1 MSRYACLTVPAVML
15 VLMPPAW
22 ALELDSLLP
31 AGVSGFA
38 NFPDVTFISRLQHGD
53 QIQGIEF
60 AGVTVS
66 PSVSVGIGYDSA
78 PNGAAGGSAAL
89 NFAPSVL
96 IADKTIGFG
105 AFAGLQTNSYPQNS
119 AQDGSNYTIAIGE
132 KAVLPQNTINF
143 AAALLRSQQTGF
155 ALEPTPTPAATSL
168 TGTALRA
175 SDDFAS
181 GMIILTPELSYIRAS
196 SNAAA
201 GQSAT
206 ETAAG
211 VKLQIIPDGVLHII
225 AYAHASHLA
234 YSAASQNGWNTT
246 GLIGISDDEE
256 GLWNFRLLGG
266 FTARAP
272 ATGAA
277 STLPVIEAAADWMPD
292 DLTSL
297 EFSAAHE
304 IDDPDRIDTASYT
317 ITEAKL
323 SIAHEYLRNIILT
336 AGASVTHAAFFAT
349 PLIETITQTD
359 AAIAWRLNSTLK
371 FSADYEFNDRQANHL
386 RAANEHVA
394 TLSLAWRL

>member
-1 MSRYACLTVPAVML
+1 ML
-15 VLMPPAW
+15 VFMPPAW
-22 ALELDSLLP
+22 AFELDSLLP
-31 AGVSGFA
+31 SGIPGFG
-38 NFPDVTFISRLQHGD
+38 NFPDMTVTSRLKCCD
-53 QIQGIEF
+53 QTQGIEF
-60 AGVTVS
+60 AGVTIS
-66 PSVSVGIGYDSA
+66 PSISAGLGYDSA
-78 PNGAAGGSAAL
+78 PNGAAGGSAAF
-89 NFAPSVL
+89 NFAPSIL
-96 IADKTIGFG
+96 IADKTIGLG
-105 AFAGLQTNSYPQNS
+105 AFAGLQANSYPQNS
-119 AQDGSNYTIAIGE
+119 VQGGSNYTIGIGE
-132 KAVLPQNTINF
+132 KAVLPQNTFNF

-155 ALEPTPTPAATSL
+155 ALEPAPTPAATSL

-175 SDDFAS
+175 SDDFAR
-181 GMIILTPELSYIRAS
+181 GMIIITPELSYIRAT
-196 SNAAA
+196 SNTAA

-211 VKLQIIPDGVLHII
+211 ARLQIIPDGVLHII
-225 AYAHASHLA
+225 AYVHATHLA
-234 YSAASQNGWNTT
+234 YSAAGQNGWDYT
-246 GLIGISDDEE
+246 GLAGIADDEE

-266 FTARAP
+266 FTARVP

-277 STLPVIEAAADWMPD
+277 VTLPVIEAAADWLPD

-323 SIAHEYLRNIILT
+323 RITHEYLRNIILT

-359 AAIAWRLNSTLK
+359 AAIAWRLNSFLK
-371 FSADYEFNDRQANHL
+371 LSADYEFNDRQANHL

-394 TLSLAWRL
+394 TLSLAWSL